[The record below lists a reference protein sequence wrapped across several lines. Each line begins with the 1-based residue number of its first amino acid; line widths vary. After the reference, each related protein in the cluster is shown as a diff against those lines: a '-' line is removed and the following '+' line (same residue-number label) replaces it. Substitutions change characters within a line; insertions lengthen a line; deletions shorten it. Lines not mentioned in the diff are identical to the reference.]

1 MLKDIFNK
9 IRELASQDLTLFGL
23 KALIIAWALFVI
35 LLTVLIDNKWIL
47 AGILAYE
54 ILP

>member
-1 MLKDIFNK
+1 MFQDIFNK
-9 IRELASQDLTLFGL
+9 IRLAAERDFTLVGL
-23 KALIIAWALFVI
+23 KTLIIAWALFVI
-35 LLTVLIDNKWIL
+35 VLTLFIDNKWIL